1 MFLHEIVWDS
11 YEMSA
16 VDMKNF
22 LPTALQKKTD
32 GKKRAFLFLH
42 WAFRTEKPIYC
53 SEPELLILCQSQD
66 LCQPNQV
73 WANY

>member
-22 LPTALQKKTD
+22 LPTALQKK
-32 GKKRAFLFLH
+32 KQMAKSELF
-42 WAFRTEKPIYC
+42 C
-53 SEPELLILCQSQD
+53 SCTGRFAQKNLSTAANQS
-66 LCQPNQV
+66 C
-73 WANY
+73 